1 MAKKEAV
8 KPSFEES
15 MARLEHIVTTLE
27 QGNASLE
34 ESIALYEEGAQLAK
48 DLNDTLAKAEVR
60 IQQITKNANGKIESS
75 DYK

>member
-8 KPSFEES
+8 KPTFEQS
-15 MARLEHIVTTLE
+15 MARLESIVEILE
-27 QGNASLE
+27 QGRASLE

-48 DLNDTLAKAEVR
+48 DLSETLAKAELR
-60 IQQITKNANGKIESS
+60 IQQITKNAAGTTELS